1 MNKRGFSLIEL
12 IVVIG
17 IISIILT
24 VSTLNFHN
32 WTVKS
37 NVEKET
43 REMYA
48 DFNRLRTRAIYTN
61 KRLRITLIP
70 KNYTFHSY
78 SASELLTAGTIV
90 GSKSLPYEITLAN
103 GASVSGTTI
112 DFDTHGFTDT
122 NLLTIR
128 VAAPSNNAALDCLV
142 ISNGQTNLGKME
154 NGNCVQK

>member
-1 MNKRGFSLIEL
+1 MNKSGFSLIEL

-24 VSTLNFHN
+24 IATMDFHN

-48 DFNRLRTRAIYTN
+48 DFSSLRTRAIYTN
-61 KRLRITLIP
+61 KRIRISLIP
-70 KNYTFHSY
+70 KNYTFRSY
-78 SASELLTAGTIV
+78 SASEPLTAGTIIE
-90 GSKSLPYEITLAN
+90 SKTIPYAITLED
-103 GASVSGTTI
+103 GSSISGKTI
-112 DFDTHGFTDT
+112 DFDTHGFT
-122 NLLTIR
+122 NNVLTIR
-128 VAAPSNNAALDCLV
+128 VAAPISNAALDCLV
-142 ISNGQTNLGKME
+142 ILNGQTNLGKMK